1 MSSWKATPRPIRSN
15 PEKPEQPPSDALDR
29 LQSLFLA
36 TLNHEIRT
44 PLAGLMG
51 MTDLLLE
58 TNLDDEQR
66 EYASTAR
73 LCAEDLLR
81 ILSAALQY
89 SALSAGQVKLEEA
102 EFNLRELLEAAVGEH
117 AAMAKTKN
125 LQLSASIDPELP
137 PSVTA
142 DGLHIKEVLVYLLSN
157 AIKFTHHGSIE
168 LRVSPASGA
177 LRFSV
182 RDTGI
187 GIPAERRK
195 QIFESFRQL
204 DEGLAREYNGVGLGL
219 TLAEKLTKLMKGRLT
234 VDSEPSVGSTFTIQ
248 IPVRGLESIS
258 RKLDAWDTLGNA
270 GQNVPAPTAIPL
282 VLAVEDNAIGA
293 TVIRHALKRHPVELH
308 VAASGEEAVALSA
321 LRAYDVILMDL
332 QMPGMSGLEAAAA
345 IRKLQGYQ
353 DVPILAL
360 TADMS
365 DEVRQQCFQ
374 SGMRGF
380 LTKPIQSAP
389 LWAAIQRE
397 LKLTEASSTPT
408 R

>member
-1 MSSWKATPRPIRSN
+1 MSAWQASASPV
-15 PEKPEQPPSDALDR
+15 PPDPVPPNAVER

-44 PLAGLMG
+44 PLAGLVG

-89 SALSAGQVKLEEA
+89 SALASGQVKLEESD
-102 EFNLRELLEAAVGEH
+102 FNVRELAEAAVAEH
-117 AAMAKTKN
+117 APMAKAKN
-125 LQLSASIDPELP
+125 LRLLSTFDAGLP
-137 PSVTA
+137 PTVTA
-142 DGLHIKEVLVYLLSN
+142 DGLHIKEVLGYLLNN
-157 AIKFTHHGSIE
+157 AVKFTQHGMVE
-168 LRVSPASGA
+168 LASSYENGT

-195 QIFESFRQL
+195 EIFESFRQL
-204 DEGLAREYNGVGLGL
+204 DEGLAREHNGVGLGL
-219 TLAEKLTKLMKGRLT
+219 TLADKLVKLMNGRLT
-234 VDSEPSVGSTFTIQ
+234 LESQLSQGSTFTVEV
-248 IPVRGLESIS
+248 PVRPPESIS
-258 RKLDAWDTLGNA
+258 NQLGANQLSTETISKDTQERSTGL
-270 GQNVPAPTAIPL
+270 PL
-282 VLAVEDNAIGA
+282 VLGVEDNPVGA
-293 TVIRHALKRHPVELH
+293 TVIRHALKRYPVELH
-308 VAASGEEAVALSA
+308 AASSGEEAVASA
-321 LRAYDVILMDL
+321 SRRQYALILMDL
-332 QMPGMSGLEAAAA
+332 QMPGMNGLEATAA
-345 IRKLQGYQ
+345 IRKLPGYQ

-365 DEVRQQCFQ
+365 DEVRRLCYQ
-374 SGMRGF
+374 SGMRGY

-397 LKLTEASSTPT
+397 LKLES
-408 R
+408 